1 MKSGLLAMLGSV
13 LLMGGNSLGIVFL
26 IPGLIMLIKSDL
38 ASGEKDVILGYN
50 RKQEQIS
57 K

>member
-38 ASGEKDVILGYN
+38 ASGEKDVIL
-50 RKQEQIS
+50 
-57 K
+57 